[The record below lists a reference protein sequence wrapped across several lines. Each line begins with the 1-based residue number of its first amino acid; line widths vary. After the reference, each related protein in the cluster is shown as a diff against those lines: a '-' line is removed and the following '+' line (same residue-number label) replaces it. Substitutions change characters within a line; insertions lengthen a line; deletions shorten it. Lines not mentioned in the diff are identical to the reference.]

1 MEMEDVF
8 ISFAKESPVVMKD
21 VTNLQPKSTFSSK
34 RALSEAD
41 CETPRK
47 PMCASSKSK
56 LMGNPISCSGFGAP
70 REKLNIGQNDV
81 TYVEGPNGSAMRISA
96 ELKENSTV
104 HEEKT
109 KELAGTSGK
118 QFQLALYAHVDL
130 PSLEA
135 NHCKLSTIS

>member
-81 TYVEGPNGSAMRISA
+81 TYVEGPNGS
-96 ELKENSTV
+96 TV